1 MNEIM
6 QFMHLVSIAVGLV
19 GCLTLTYGVGVGL
32 YRFLRVE
39 QLFWTGKQPGS
50 ERETLRHQLAY
61 YLLLSL
67 EFLIAADIIET
78 ILQPGLEELAILGGI
93 VVIRTVISFSVN
105 WELRA
110 KSN

>member
-1 MNEIM
+1 MNEIIH
-6 QFMHLVSIAVGLV
+6 FMHLVSIAIGLV
-19 GCLTLTYGVGVGL
+19 GCLILTYGVAVGL
-32 YRFLRVE
+32 FRFLRVE
-39 QLFWTGKQPGS
+39 QLFWTGKQAGS

-93 VVIRTVISFSVN
+93 LVIRTVISFSVN

-110 KSN
+110 KSD

>member
-1 MNEIM
+1 MNEIIH
-6 QFMHLVSIAVGLV
+6 FMHLVSITIGLV
-19 GCLTLTYGVGVGL
+19 GCLILTYGVAVGF

-39 QLFWTGKQPGS
+39 GLFWTGKQQGS

-78 ILQPGLEELAILGGI
+78 ILEPGLEELAILGGI
-93 VVIRTVISFSVN
+93 LVIRTVISFSVN

-110 KSN
+110 KSD